1 MRSERAMGKK
11 KKKSISRLAVGVG
24 LEKIIKY
31 DRGQFCRR
39 CAQGRSPPSESGRPA
54 RNIEQCHS
62 IEPRAGL
69 PCRRMDRMVAPRSH
83 WAPRAGAH
91 SLAGGEM
98 ALPWALYYLARPPD
112 AAHLVG
118 QRGRHHPHWPKV
130 VGCFHGRP
138 LPHWWRGVAGD
149 FGSLGLLPHWY

>member
-69 PCRRMDRMVAPRSH
+69 PCGPGLPNGPHGGAALSLGAAGGRSLIGWRRGGAAVGTLLPRTAARCRAPGWPA
-83 WAPRAGAH
+83 WAAPP
-91 SLAGGEM
+91 SLAKGSRV
-98 ALPWALYYLARPPD
+98 LSWSPPPS
-112 AAHLVG
+112 L
-118 QRGRHHPHWPKV
+118 
-130 VGCFHGRP
+130 
-138 LPHWWRGVAGD
+138 VAG
-149 FGSLGLLPHWY
+149 GSG